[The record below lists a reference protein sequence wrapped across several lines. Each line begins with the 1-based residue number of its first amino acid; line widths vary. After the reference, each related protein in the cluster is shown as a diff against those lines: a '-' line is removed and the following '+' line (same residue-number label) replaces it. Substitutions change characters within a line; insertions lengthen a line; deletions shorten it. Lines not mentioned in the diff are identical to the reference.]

1 MNNYQKLEYIHSA
14 IQEAMNGNNS
24 LLTEAIGFVEDIREE
39 HMEVSDETTD

>member
-24 LLTEAIGFVEDIREE
+24 LLTEAIGFVENIREE
-39 HMEVSDETTD
+39 YMEVSNETTN

>member
-24 LLTEAIGFVEDIREE
+24 LLTEAIGFVEDVREKY
-39 HMEVSDETTD
+39 MEVSDETND